1 VSQRSREV
9 EIGDATRAVLVSLL
23 RVLLEKSILSN
34 TDVHTLLTKAAY
46 DLHPHDYAAP
56 AEGAAGII
64 LNEMLPKFAEDG
76 GD

>member
-1 VSQRSREV
+1 MSQRSREA
-9 EIGDATRAVLVSLL
+9 EIGHATSAVLFSLL
-23 RVLLEKSILSN
+23 RVLLEKAILTN
-34 TDVHTLLTKAAY
+34 TDVRALLTKAAY

-64 LNEMLPKFAEDG
+64 LNEWLLKFAEDG